1 MGVTAASNMTRICT
15 ACSAP
20 NQSIRV
26 APVRTLFDGTG
37 GIGVAHPSATL
48 AHMMARL
55 LDLMGLVALLGWV
68 AIAWVL
74 LGRAARAAGMGRLQ
88 LLGLAALLAW
98 LMGH

>member
-1 MGVTAASNMTRICT
+1 
-15 ACSAP
+15 
-20 NQSIRV
+20 
-26 APVRTLFDGTG
+26 
-37 GIGVAHPSATL
+37 
-48 AHMMARL
+48 MMARL